1 MKRLA
6 TAALLLSASG
16 PLAAHGGEHAPAVAN
31 QWTFDPILTVPLALT
46 LLVYLAGF
54 SRLWRRSAKGRSS
67 RRREAILFGAG
78 WLVLALAL
86 TSPLHAGGERS
97 FTLHMIEHELIM
109 LVATL
114 LLATSGAGGTML
126 WGLPAAA
133 RVPLASLARGRS
145 ARAVWRAA
153 TGPVVATV
161 VQALALWL
169 WHMPPLF
176 DRALDSFGWHVAQ
189 HASFIVTSL
198 LFWWAMVHSRG
209 DRSLLG
215 ISALCLFFTSLVGG
229 ALGALMALSDSPWYA
244 PYAAMGVSGI
254 GLDPVN
260 DQRLAGLVMWIPGGL
275 VHAAAALYFVYRWLG
290 APGRQNGLA
299 AR

>member
-6 TAALLLSASG
+6 IAALLLLASG
-16 PLAAHGGEHAPAVAN
+16 PLAAHGAEHTPAVAPG
-31 QWTFDPILTVPLALT
+31 WTLDPVLTIPLAFT

-126 WGLPAAA
+126 WGLPAAV
-133 RVPLASLARGRS
+133 RNPLASFAQRG
-145 ARAVWRAA
+145 AVGAIWRVS
-153 TGPVVATV
+153 TGPIFATV
-161 VQALALWL
+161 LQALALWL

-189 HASFIVTSL
+189 HASFIASSL

-209 DRSLLG
+209 QRALLG

-254 GLDPVN
+254 GLDPVT

-275 VHAAAALYFVYRWLG
+275 VHAAAALYFVYRWLN
-290 APGRQNGLA
+290 AAGRHSGLA